1 MKYYNTE
8 LNKNEAYKLRTFL
21 IQNGIKFETS
31 SCYNLV
37 HFQILLDEKMFDD
50 VEDFIFKMND

>member
-1 MKYYNTE
+1 MKYYNIE

-37 HFQILLDEKMFDD
+37 HFEILLDKEMFD
-50 VEDFIFKMND
+50 VLEDFIFQMNE